1 MVHNPHVALQ
11 EDPTSG
17 TDVTGKSRL
26 QRASPFGLPHA
37 TVIHDAAI
45 SPPSLD
51 RSLVRYGIAAL
62 WTVTAVGLTH
72 YLQSIIGSG
81 AVILLIPVIM
91 LSSAR
96 WGARVGAFSSLLAS
110 GGGAFMMEPAW
121 SLVVA
126 GFGDRILLAAFVC
139 VAGISTVIASRQRRL
154 EYQLRA
160 NEAEFRAIFDLA
172 AVGTGM
178 VDSETGRFLRVNE
191 QLCKMT
197 GFTRDELL
205 AKTVTDIT
213 HPDDRQRDRDL
224 LQPLLAGQGDRWSVE
239 KRYLRRDGEVV
250 WVLVNGT
257 IVRGIGREG
266 THFVAHAADI
276 TDRRRA
282 DDALREASRLKD
294 EFLATLSHELRTPL
308 NVVAGWTRILRSDP
322 ASQGPIERGLAVIER
337 NTDALRRLTDDLIG
351 MSSVLTGRVRL
362 ERHVVD
368 LRSVLDDVVE
378 SIALAVQAKGLV
390 ITTDFEEGLVVRGD
404 EARLRQIFWN
414 LMSNALK
421 FTPGGGTITATARV
435 EDDSIRVRVSD
446 TGIGIPAT
454 FLPHVFD
461 KFRQEDA
468 SHTREHQGLGLGLT
482 IARQFTELHG
492 GTITVE
498 SRGRNDG
505 AAFTVTLPIANP
517 MGEAAD
523 SAATI
528 PPAKAATPRQ
538 DER

>member
-1 MVHNPHVALQ
+1 
-11 EDPTSG
+11 
-17 TDVTGKSRL
+17 
-26 QRASPFGLPHA
+26 
-37 TVIHDAAI
+37 
-45 SPPSLD
+45 
-51 RSLVRYGIAAL
+51 L
-62 WTVTAVGLTH
+62 WTVASVGLTH
-72 YLQSIIGSG
+72 YLQSIIGSTT
-81 AVILLIPVIM
+81 VILLIPAVI

-96 WGARVGAFSSLLAS
+96 WGARVGAFSSLL
-110 GGGAFMMEPAW
+110 GAVGIALAMEPAW

-126 GFGDRILLAAFVC
+126 RVGDRILLVAFVC
-139 VAGISTVIASRQRRL
+139 VAAISTFMASRQRRL
-154 EYQLRA
+154 EHRLRA
-160 NEAEFRAIFDLA
+160 HEAEFRAIFDLA

-205 AKTVTDIT
+205 AKTATDIT
-213 HPDDRQRDRDL
+213 HPDDRQRDREL
-224 LQPLLAGQGDRWSVE
+224 QQPLLAGDGDRWSVE

-276 TDRRRA
+276 TDRRRT

-308 NVVAGWTRILRSDP
+308 NVVAGWARILRSDQ
-322 ASQGPIERGLAVIER
+322 ACQGPIERGLSVIER

-362 ERHVVD
+362 ERRVVD

-378 SIALAVQAKGLV
+378 SIALAVQAKGLL
-390 ITTDFEEGLVVRGD
+390 IRTDFEEGLVVRGD
-404 EARLRQIFWN
+404 EARLRQIVWN

-435 EDDSIRVRVSD
+435 ENDCIRVRVSD
-446 TGIGIPAT
+446 TGIGIPAP

-492 GTITVE
+492 GTITVD
-498 SRGRNDG
+498 SRGRNEG
-505 AAFTVTLPIANP
+505 AAFTITLPIANP
-517 MGEAAD
+517 MSEAAD
-523 SAATI
+523 SSGPI
-528 PPAKAATPRQ
+528 PPVKVASPRHE
-538 DER
+538 ER

>member
-1 MVHNPHVALQ
+1 L
-11 EDPTSG
+11 
-17 TDVTGKSRL
+17 TGRSLL
-26 QRASPFGLPHA
+26 QRAFHFNSHETADDP
-37 TVIHDAAI
+37 AALRA
-45 SPPSLD
+45 PLH
-51 RSLVRYGIAAL
+51 RRLVPYGIAGL
-62 WTVTAVGLTH
+62 LTVAATAMTR
-72 YLQSIIGSG
+72 YLQSAIGSVT
-81 AVILLIPVIM
+81 VILLIPAVI

-96 WGARVGAFSSLLAS
+96 WGAGVGAFSSLLA
-110 GGGAFMMEPAW
+110 GAGIAFTMEPAG
-121 SLVVA
+121 SLAVA
-126 GFGDRILLAAFVC
+126 GFGDRILLAAFIV
-139 VAGISTVIASRQRRL
+139 VAAISTFIASRQRRL
-154 EYQLRA
+154 ERQLRA

-197 GFTRDELL
+197 GFSREELL

-213 HPDDRQRDRDL
+213 HPDDRPRDREL
-224 LQPLLAGQGDRWSVE
+224 LQPLMAGQGDRWSVE

-257 IVRGIGREG
+257 IVRGIGQEG

-276 TDRRRA
+276 TDRRRT

-308 NVVAGWTRILRSDP
+308 NVVAGWVRILRSDP
-322 ASQGPIERGLAVIER
+322 ACQDPMERGLAVIER

-362 ERHVVD
+362 DRRIVD

-378 SIALAVQAKGLV
+378 SIGLAVQAKGLV
-390 ITTDFEEGLVVRGD
+390 IRTHFENGLVVRGD
-404 EARLRQIFWN
+404 EARLRQVFWN
-414 LMSNALK
+414 LISNALK
-421 FTPGGGTITATARV
+421 FTPGGGTITTTARV
-435 EDDSIRVRVSD
+435 EEDFIRVRVSD
-446 TGIGIPAT
+446 TGIGIPAA

-498 SRGRNDG
+498 SRGRNEG
-505 AAFTVTLPIANP
+505 AAFTVTLPVASP
-517 MGEAAD
+517 LGETAD
-523 SAATI
+523 STGTFPPVAA
-528 PPAKAATPRQ
+528 ASHRQ
-538 DER
+538 EER

>member
-1 MVHNPHVALQ
+1 V
-11 EDPTSG
+11 
-17 TDVTGKSRL
+17 
-26 QRASPFGLPHA
+26 
-37 TVIHDAAI
+37 
-45 SPPSLD
+45 SL
-51 RSLVRYGIAAL
+51 
-62 WTVTAVGLTH
+62 GLTQS
-72 YLQSIIGSG
+72 LQPIVGSS
-81 AVILLIPVIM
+81 AVILLIPVI
-91 LSSAR
+91 LGSSAR
-96 WGARVGAFSSLLAS
+96 WGAPAGAFSGLLAS
-110 GGGAFMMEPAW
+110 GGAALTMAPVW
-121 SLVVA
+121 SLAVA
-126 GFGDRILLAAFVC
+126 GFGDRILLVAFVC
-139 VAGISTVIASRQRRL
+139 VAVVSTYVASRQRRL
-154 EYQLRA
+154 EDQLRS

-213 HPDDRQRDRDL
+213 HPDDRQRDREL
-224 LQPLLAGQGDRWSVE
+224 LQPLLAGAGNRWSVE

-257 IVRGIGREG
+257 IVRGVGREG

-308 NVVAGWTRILRSDP
+308 NVVAGWVRILRSDP
-322 ASQGPIERGLAVIER
+322 ACQGPIERGLAVIER

-362 ERHVVD
+362 ERRVVD

-390 ITTDFEEGLVVRGD
+390 IITDFEEGLVVRGD

-421 FTPGGGTITATARV
+421 FTPGGGTITTTARV
-435 EDDSIRVRVSD
+435 EDDYVRVRVSD
-446 TGIGIPAT
+446 TGIGIPSA

-468 SHTREHQGLGLGLT
+468 SHTRAHQGLGLGLT

-492 GTITVE
+492 GTIMVE
-498 SRGRNDG
+498 SRGRNEG

-517 MGEAAD
+517 MGDGAD
-523 SAATI
+523 PTGTI
-528 PPAKAATPRQ
+528 PPVKVASTRQ
-538 DER
+538 EERRRD